1 MHVEKYYVVKNMFR
15 ATVDFERTV
24 TSLQEQLQNALPVTQ
39 PIVQSQD
46 KGDHKELQVGVSAA
60 HVL

>member
-1 MHVEKYYVVKNMFR
+1 MFR